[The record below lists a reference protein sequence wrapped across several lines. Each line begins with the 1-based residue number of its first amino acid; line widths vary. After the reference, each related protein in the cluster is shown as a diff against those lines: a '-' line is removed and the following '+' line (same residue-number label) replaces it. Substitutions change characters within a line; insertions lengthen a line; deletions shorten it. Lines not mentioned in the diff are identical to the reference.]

1 MAASGHKALR
11 RSGLS
16 EIDLAAQHC
25 FAISSIAMKRREAM
39 RPHVFGICV
48 FLMAPMISPLASF
61 AQQEIASDAG
71 EVVLDTTVNAIDVEN
86 RVLTITGPDGN
97 AIAIKATPE
106 ILGRV
111 KLNEQ
116 ITIRYADELATAL
129 RTIND
134 APPANKGNV
143 LEREETAGMNMN
155 APTVAEQTWVEAAPQ
170 GETELNTVEV
180 TATVANVEYGRRVV
194 TFYGPNGTMRN
205 VRIAPGVQ
213 GLDTI
218 QQGDRVVMLLT
229 RAVAIDIRPR

>member
-1 MAASGHKALR
+1 MRRHLLSLFLFSAS
-11 RSGLS
+11 
-16 EIDLAAQHC
+16 
-25 FAISSIAMKRREAM
+25 
-39 RPHVFGICV
+39 
-48 FLMAPMISPLASF
+48 LMVSPLSF

-71 EVVLDTTVNAIDVEN
+71 EIVLDATVNAIDVEN
-86 RVLTITGPDGN
+86 RLLTVTGPDGN
-97 AIAIKATPE
+97 TIVIKATPE

-111 KLNEQ
+111 RINEQ

-134 APPANKGNV
+134 APPVNKANAI
-143 LEREETAGMNMN
+143 EREETGGMGMN

-180 TATVANVEYGRRVV
+180 TATVAKVEYGRRIV

-205 VRIAPGVQ
+205 VRIASGVQ
-213 GLDTI
+213 GLDAI

-229 RAVAIDIRPR
+229 RATAIDVKPL

>member
-1 MAASGHKALR
+1 MRRHLLSLFVFSAS
-11 RSGLS
+11 
-16 EIDLAAQHC
+16 
-25 FAISSIAMKRREAM
+25 
-39 RPHVFGICV
+39 
-48 FLMAPMISPLASF
+48 LMVSPLSF
-61 AQQEIASDAG
+61 AQQEIASHAG
-71 EVVLDTTVNAIDVEN
+71 EIVLDATVNAIDVEN
-86 RVLTITGPDGN
+86 RLLTVTGPDGN
-97 AIAIKATPE
+97 TIVIKATPE

-111 KLNEQ
+111 RINEQ

-134 APPANKGNV
+134 APPVNKANAI
-143 LEREETAGMNMN
+143 EREETGGMDMN

-180 TATVANVEYGRRVV
+180 TATVANVEYGRRIV

-213 GLDTI
+213 GLDAI

-229 RAVAIDIRPR
+229 RATVIDVKPL